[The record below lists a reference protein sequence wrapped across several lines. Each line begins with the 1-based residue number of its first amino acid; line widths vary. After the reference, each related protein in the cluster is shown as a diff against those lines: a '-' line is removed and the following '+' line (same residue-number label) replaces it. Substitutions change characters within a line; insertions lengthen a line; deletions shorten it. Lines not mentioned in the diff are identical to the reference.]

1 MNTFDNVIL
10 NSEGYK
16 NIIVN
21 NKGVIIYI
29 GEGYKDKKLVINFLG
44 CDSVIKLGDNVN
56 IQGGNYSFNKSQ
68 SNHRK

>member
-21 NKGVIIYI
+21 NKGVI
-29 GEGYKDKKLVINFLG
+29 
-44 CDSVIKLGDNVN
+44 
-56 IQGGNYSFNKSQ
+56 
-68 SNHRK
+68 

>member
-29 GEGYKDKKLVINFLG
+29 LAK
-44 CDSVIKLGDNVN
+44 VIKIKN
-56 IQGGNYSFNKSQ
+56 
-68 SNHRK
+68 